1 MGLTYWG
8 GEGGGVL
15 YPEALNEWNTFK
27 LDDSL
32 FPSPNA
38 PCTVVFEG
46 AVAHVVD
53 KKKKKGKDGALLVD
67 RGYRAA
73 EITAVLTLWTNE
85 HYQAYLRRLP
95 ECHPKF
101 SFNNRKAHKIYY
113 PDLADLDITEV
124 YITSIGLPVTSGDW
138 GIRTVTWKL
147 VEVFD
152 GDRDNVTKKV
162 KPTGA
167 KVVPVKKSF
176 QSGAAAIPDVPVEAT
191 EIGPGDE

>member
-1 MGLTYWG
+1 MGVYWG
-8 GEGGGVL
+8 GEDGGVI
-15 YPEALNEWNTFK
+15 YPEELNEWNTFK
-27 LDDSL
+27 LDGDL

-46 AVAHVVD
+46 GVANVID

-73 EITAVLTLWTNE
+73 EITAVLTFWTDG
-85 HYQAYLRRLP
+85 HYQAYKRRLP
-95 ECHPKF
+95 DCHPKF
-101 SFNNRKAHKIYY
+101 SFNKRKAHKIEN

-124 YITSIGLPVTSGDW
+124 YISSIGLPQNGSDW

-147 VEVFD
+147 TEVFD
-152 GDRDNVTKKV
+152 GDKENVTKKV
-162 KPTGA
+162 KPTGGRE
-167 KVVPVKKSF
+167 VPVKKSF
-176 QSGAAAIPDVPVEAT
+176 QSGSAAIPDVPVEAS